1 MVAVA
6 AIVTVAAVATIATTM
21 AAMATLTVAAAT
33 MATMAATIAVSST
46 AVTAIAVSGTTITAV
61 AATTC
66 LSLLLGAGQAIAN
79 DREKQRD
86 SKKQSA
92 IHPRILQ
99 AKGT

>member
-1 MVAVA
+1 M
-6 AIVTVAAVATIATTM
+6 T
-21 AAMATLTVAAAT
+21 TLTVATVT
-33 MATMAATIAVSST
+33 MATMATGIAAIAV
-46 AVTAIAVSGTTITAV
+46 VTAAVSGTTITAM

-66 LSLLLGAGQAIAN
+66 LSLLLSAGQAIAN

-86 SKKQSA
+86 SKQQSA

>member
-1 MVAVA
+1 M
-6 AIVTVAAVATIATTM
+6 AAV
-21 AAMATLTVAAAT
+21 ATLTVATLTVATVT
-33 MATMAATIAVSST
+33 MATPVAISSATIT
-46 AVTAIAVSGTTITAV
+46 GAVSGTTITAM